1 MFEFHISRQCRERY
15 DFNLNLFQLNGNVIL
30 TEFRKVKEFAGKLNQ
45 KRKIPIK
52 PSELNAM
59 GLIDEILHFVIQK
72 YQKEKNPRAFQKARR
87 ELNKILGDKQ
97 TIETMEKFI
106 ETFPSVSV
114 YTGKETVS
122 EYLQGKTSGIRN
134 DMITIQE
141 ILLLYLANENP
152 AFSEFQELFDD
163 TILRKKSAYVEFFNG
178 IEEFF
183 KKQPGYGPYNQP
195 LIELLRA
202 PSKASP
208 HSLAGQLLYIKEHW
222 GVILSAE
229 MMDKLTMRILLS
241 LDFIKEES
249 KQRPGGPGPAQ
260 VLDFTAQSEMVQ
272 DLRADEA
279 TFSPDTDWMPGVVMI
294 AKHIY
299 VWLHQL
305 SIKYNRKISRLDEI
319 PDEELQL
326 LFSWGFNALWLIG
339 VWERSRAS
347 AKIKQLCGNP
357 EAIASAYSV
366 SDYEI
371 AQDLGGEEAFNN
383 LKYRALKYNIRI
395 AVDMV
400 PNHTAIDSKWI
411 IEHPDWFIQ
420 TDKPPFYSYRF
431 NGPDLSSD
439 PRVEIYI
446 EDGYYNRA
454 DAGVVFK
461 LVENNTG
468 RIRYIYHGNDGT
480 GTPWNDTAQL
490 NFLLPEV
497 REAVIKKIIDIS
509 HKSPIIRLDAAM
521 TLTKRHYHRLWFP
534 EPGKGGDI
542 PSRTEYSMTHSQFNK
557 LFPREFWREVVDR
570 IAVESPDTLLLAEAF
585 WLMEGYFVRN
595 LGMHRVYNSA
605 FMNMLK
611 MEQNKE
617 YHQVLKNV
625 LDYNPEILRR
635 YVNFMSNPD
644 ELTAVQQFGKDD
656 KYFGVCVMMVT
667 MPGLCMFAHGQIEGF
682 QEKYGMEYSR
692 AYWNEIP
699 DEYLIKRHERE
710 VFPLL
715 KNRALFSGV
724 ENFVLY
730 DFYDEY
736 ERINDNV
743 FVYSNGSRNDR
754 ILVVFNNRYQEA
766 RGWVRKSARYRHA
779 LEPAQGLRLNCQ
791 NGTYYSCKDLKNN
804 LCYLIDPVKICA
816 NGWYVKLGA
825 YKYQVFADFR
835 EIKDNQSQDYKR
847 LYEFLENQGFVDLNK
862 VLVGMQIYESIKAIR
877 DFSEITVLYNDN
889 VVLNQLFERI
899 INHTDEFKSL
909 IIYSNLIDIIQKG
922 NDLLMVYSSI
932 AEFFN
937 QPAVKEFLMV
947 NTYGSIEW
955 FNKERFELMLAWC
968 FLYMLIE
975 DIKIKG
981 KFTLKHFREYLLKI
995 EELLVHGRN
1004 SGYQFQKLLKM
1015 K

>member
-15 DFNLNLFQLNGNVIL
+15 DFDLNLFQLNGNVIL
-30 TEFRKVKEFAGKLNQ
+30 TEFSKVKEFARKLNQ
-45 KRKIPIK
+45 QRKIPIK

-72 YQKEKNPRAFQKARR
+72 YQNEKNPRAFQKALR
-87 ELNKILGDKQ
+87 ELNKIIGKRQ
-97 TIETMEKFI
+97 IIETMERFVQV
-106 ETFPSVSV
+106 FPSLSV
-114 YTGKETVS
+114 YTGKESVS

-134 DMITIQE
+134 DIITIQE
-141 ILLLYLANENP
+141 MLLLYLANENP

-163 TILRKKSAYVEFFNG
+163 TILRKKSAYIEFFNG

-183 KKQPGYGPYNQP
+183 NKQPGYGPYNQP

-208 HSLAGQLLYIKEHW
+208 RSLAGQLLYIKEHW
-222 GVILSAE
+222 GMILSAE

-241 LDFIKEES
+241 LDFLKEES

-260 VLDFTAQSEMVQ
+260 IIDFTAKSEIVQ

-279 TFSPDTDWMPGVVMI
+279 RFSPDTDWMPGVVMI

-299 VWLHQL
+299 VWLYQL
-305 SIKYNRKISRLDEI
+305 SIKYNRKISKLDEI

-326 LFSWGFNALWLIG
+326 LFNWGFNALWLIG

-366 SDYEI
+366 YDYVI

-383 LKYRALKYNIRI
+383 LKYRASKYNIRI

-446 EDGYYNRA
+446 EDGYYNRT

-461 LVENNTG
+461 LVEKNTG
-468 RIRYIYHGNDGT
+468 RTRYIYHGNDGT

-497 REAVIKKIIDIS
+497 REAVIRKIIDIS

-617 YHQVLKNV
+617 YHQVLKNM

-656 KYFGVCVMMVT
+656 KYFGVCIMMVT

-682 QEKYGMEYSR
+682 QEKYGMEYRR
-692 AYWNEIP
+692 AYWNEVP
-699 DEYLIKRHERE
+699 DEYFMKRHERE
-710 VFPLL
+710 IFPLL
-715 KNRALFSGV
+715 KKRAMFSGV

-730 DFYDEY
+730 DFCDEY

-743 FVYSNGSRNDR
+743 FVYSNGSGNER

-766 RGWVRKSARYRHA
+766 RGWIRKSARYRHA
-779 LEPAQGLRLNCQ
+779 LEPAQGLQLQCQ
-791 NGTYYSCKDLKNN
+791 NGIYYSCKDLKNN
-804 LCYLIDPVKICA
+804 LCYLIDPVKICN

-825 YKYQVFADFR
+825 YKYHVFADFR
-835 EIKDNQSQDYKR
+835 EIKDNQSQDYKK
-847 LYEFLENQGFVDLNK
+847 LYEFLENQGFVDMNK
-862 VLVGMQIYESIKAIR
+862 VLVGMQIYESLKAIR
-877 DFSEITVLYNDN
+877 DFSEITALYNDN

-899 INHTDEFKSL
+899 INHTEEFKSL
-909 IIYSNLIDIIQKG
+909 LIYSNLIDVVQKG
-922 NDLLMVYSSI
+922 NELLMQSRI
-932 AEFFN
+932 AEFFK
-937 QPAVKEFLMV
+937 QPAVKEFMMV
-947 NTYGSIEW
+947 NTYENIEW

-968 FLYMLIE
+968 FLYMFIE
-975 DIKIKG
+975 NMKIAG
-981 KFTLKHFREYLLKI
+981 KPALKNLRGHLAKI
-995 EELLVHGRN
+995 EELLTHGRN
-1004 SGYQFQKLLKM
+1004 SGYQFQKLLNM